1 MADGVTTSAE
11 VKEAVDACNEALK
24 NVDQAIGGI
33 EALDVVGD
41 LRSIAGRL
49 HQSWETKNGEA
60 TMIELF
66 KVFDS
71 LETYTNSLSKAA
83 TYIKNDVYTLDTSQ
97 TETETIVK
105 Y

>member
-1 MADGVTTSAE
+1 
-11 VKEAVDACNEALK
+11 
-24 NVDQAIGGI
+24 
-33 EALDVVGD
+33 
-41 LRSIAGRL
+41 
-49 HQSWETKNGEA
+49 
-60 TMIELF
+60 MIELF